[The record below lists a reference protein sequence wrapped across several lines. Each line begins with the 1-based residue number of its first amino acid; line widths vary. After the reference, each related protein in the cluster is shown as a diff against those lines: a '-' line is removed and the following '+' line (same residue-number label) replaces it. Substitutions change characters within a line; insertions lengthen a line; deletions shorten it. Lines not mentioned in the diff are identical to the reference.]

1 MFANYLQRNA
11 LAGRAGERGE
21 PLDGPAGDEGLVA
34 PVNLG
39 HSLLDQRNPKLI
51 AFRLKESMTIL
62 YFALERVGEKV
73 TDLRIDESPAL
84 ITWQ

>member
-1 MFANYLQRNA
+1 M
-11 LAGRAGERGE
+11 
-21 PLDGPAGDEGLVA
+21 
-34 PVNLG
+34 NLG

-51 AFRLKESMTIL
+51 AFRLKKSMIIL
-62 YFALERVGEKV
+62 HFALERVGEKV

>member
-1 MFANYLQRNA
+1 M
-11 LAGRAGERGE
+11 
-21 PLDGPAGDEGLVA
+21 
-34 PVNLG
+34 NLG

-51 AFRLKESMTIL
+51 TFRLKESMTIL

>member
-1 MFANYLQRNA
+1 M
-11 LAGRAGERGE
+11 
-21 PLDGPAGDEGLVA
+21 
-34 PVNLG
+34 NLG

-51 AFRLKESMTIL
+51 AFRLKETPTFT
-62 YFALERVGEKV
+62 YFALEMVCEKV